1 VSPRDR
7 ELYSLFDRSPVG
19 MFRADEAG
27 RFHYVNPALVRM
39 LGYDSADELRG
50 KNIARDVYVDPEDR
64 VRLME
69 RYRPKGG
76 VDGARVRWRT
86 KQGRERIVL
95 IYSQVVEDAD
105 GAYFD
110 TSVLDVTEVETAN
123 IELRK
128 QRETLETT
136 AAMLDLVVR
145 QMQAVYW
152 VVDRDLR
159 ICKTGGA
166 VREML
171 GYHEGK
177 FLGMTLEQAHRIE
190 PGSIDPVMMHRRALV
205 GETVT
210 YATEYR
216 NKHLITTVCPHR
228 SNGVIVGAI
237 GTCVDMTT
245 QYMLERRMVDA
256 QRAES
261 LGVLA
266 GGLAHDFNNLL
277 VAILGNTDL
286 ALRETGS
293 RGPGRAP
300 LENIRQASLRAAEL
314 IEQLLAYAGHRGVAS
329 TRVSPSPVVEELL
342 RITAP
347 TMPPNVSLRVDIAH
361 DLVLRGDASQIRQV
375 LLNLLNNAR
384 DALGAR
390 GGTIAVVGRLLRH
403 DGAAHADDVIGAAAG
418 TYVELEVADDGPG
431 MSHETR
437 RRIFEPFFT
446 TKPTGHGLG
455 LAAVAGIVRAH
466 GGGLRLATAPGE
478 GARFQVQW
486 PSTFT
491 PGELTAVPPPANGHT
506 VLVID
511 DEDLVRDVVAR
522 MIEDLGYAAITATD
536 GPAGLAIIDSL
547 PIDAVLVDLT
557 MPRMGGAEVVK
568 ALRARR
574 PELPIVLCS
583 GFGRD
588 GRSVRADAYL
598 PKPFRME
605 ALDQTLAK
613 LLPPRTPSS
622 S

>member
-1 VSPRDR
+1 MSLRDR
-7 ELYSLFDRSPVG
+7 ELYRFFERSPIG
-19 MFRADEAG
+19 MFRCDEPG
-27 RFHYVNPALVRM
+27 RFLYVNPSLVRM
-39 LGYDSADELRG
+39 LGYDSAEELLE

-64 VRLME
+64 TRLLA
-69 RYRPKGG
+69 RYRHKGG
-76 VDGARVRWRT
+76 VDGARVRWKT

-95 IYSQVVEDAD
+95 LYSQVVEEPEAT
-105 GAYFD
+105 YLD
-110 TSVLDVTEVETAN
+110 TSVLDITDAENVTL
-123 IELRK
+123 ELRK

-159 ICKTGGA
+159 ICRSGGA
-166 VREML
+166 VRDL
-171 GYHEGK
+171 FGIPPAR
-177 FLGMTLEQAHRIE
+177 FLGMTLEQVHRAD
-190 PGSIDPVMMHRRALV
+190 PGSHDPVGMHRRALI

-210 YATEYR
+210 YTNEWR
-216 NKHLITTVCPHR
+216 QKQLVTTVCPHR

-277 VAILGNTDL
+277 VAILGNADL
-286 ALRETGS
+286 ALREIGP
-293 RGPGRAP
+293 RGPGRGP
-300 LENIRQASLRAAEL
+300 LENIQQAGLRGAEL

-329 TRVSPSPVVEELL
+329 TRVSPTPVIEELL
-342 RITAP
+342 RIIAP
-347 TMPPNVSLRVDIAH
+347 TIPRNIELRVEIAS
-361 DLVLRGDASQIRQV
+361 DLVLRGDAPQIRQV

-384 DALGAR
+384 DALGSR
-390 GGTIAVVGRLLRH
+390 GGTIAIIGRLLRH
-403 DGAAHADDVIGAAAG
+403 DGAAHPDDVIAAPAG
-418 TYVELEVADDGPG
+418 TYVELEIADDGPG

-446 TKPTGHGLG
+446 TKSTGHGLG

-466 GGGLRLATAPGE
+466 GGGMRLATAPGE

-491 PGELTAVPPPANGHT
+491 PSELTAVSPPANGHT
-506 VLVID
+506 ILIID

-536 GPAGLAIIDSL
+536 GPAGLAIVDSL

-557 MPRMGGAEVVK
+557 MPRMGGLDVVN

-574 PELPIVLCS
+574 PDLPIVLCS
-583 GFGRD
+583 GFDRD
-588 GRSVRADAYL
+588 VRSIRADAYL
-598 PKPFRME
+598 PKPFRIE
-605 ALDQTLAK
+605 ALESALAR
-613 LLPPRTPSS
+613 LLPPRSS
-622 S
+622 